1 MGDQESVRSTGSR
14 GSSQRV
20 KKSEKLCSGPL
31 HRGERPV
38 DPGSD
43 KGPPLH
49 TSWQR
54 HVGAQ
59 ADRAVVSQLDKEET
73 TRREGKGMG
82 KDSGLSGN
90 SGRRTAWLQ
99 RVLGGPGE
107 LCDSAETEA
116 GKDSGTD
123 IL

>member
-1 MGDQESVRSTGSR
+1 MAKQDTVRSTGSR

-31 HRGERPV
+31 HRGKRPV

-54 HVGAQ
+54 SEGAQ
-59 ADRAVVSQLDKEET
+59 AEGAVVSQLDKEET

-82 KDSGLSGN
+82 KDSGLYGIQ
-90 SGRRTAWLQ
+90 AEEQ
-99 RVLGGPGE
+99 LGCRESWRPGE
-107 LCDSAETEA
+107 LSD
-116 GKDSGTD
+116 
-123 IL
+123 